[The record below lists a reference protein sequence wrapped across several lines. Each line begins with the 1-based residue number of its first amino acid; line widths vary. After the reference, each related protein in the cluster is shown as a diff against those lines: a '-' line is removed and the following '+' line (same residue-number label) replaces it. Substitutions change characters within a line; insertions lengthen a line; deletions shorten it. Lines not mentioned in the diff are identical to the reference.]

1 MIGKDEQSNSHAE
14 SLSGDEASVA
24 KVLRVLPRVEASKDF
39 DFKLKAR
46 IARRQKSARPLA
58 GLKVAGYAAPLAVGL
73 VVVSS
78 VFFHGS
84 SETNEVSKPAPV
96 LQQGM
101 LGGPTTVPG
110 PAVNPSVSSKVDV
123 AKHSD
128 KPATPDALAAP
139 IEKNNSNRN
148 ANTGGRS
155 IDTAFGP
162 SNVIL
167 QRGFSTNAI
176 IKRNAETGLKSK
188 ATVDAGE
195 LLKLIGVEAVNEPGG
210 WRVTD
215 VRADSASSKSG
226 LQKGDVIE
234 AFDKQ
239 TVSDGTAPK
248 SQFSLK
254 NLRVNRAGTKISINL
269 EQ

>member
-1 MIGKDEQSNSHAE
+1 MIGKDEQGNSHAE
-14 SLSGDEASVA
+14 SLSADERGVA
-24 KVLRVLPRVEASKDF
+24 ELLRSLPHVEASKDF

-58 GLKVAGYAAPLAVGL
+58 GLRVAGYAAPLAVGL

-101 LGGPTTVPG
+101 LGGPTSVP
-110 PAVNPSVSSKVDV
+110 PAIVNPTISKVDV
-123 AKHSD
+123 AKRSG
-128 KPATPDALAAP
+128 KPATRDALASP
-139 IEKNNSNRN
+139 VGKNNSNSDTD
-148 ANTGGRS
+148 TGGRS
-155 IDTAFGP
+155 IDTAVRPGNP
-162 SNVIL
+162 IL
-167 QRGFSTNAI
+167 QRGFSANAI
-176 IKRNAETGLKSK
+176 IKRNSETVLNSN

-195 LLKLIGVEAVNEPGG
+195 LLKLIGVDAVNESGG

-215 VRADSASSKSG
+215 VRVDSASSKSG

-239 TVSDGTAPK
+239 TVSDGTDPK

-254 NLRVNRAGTKISINL
+254 TLRVNRAGTKISINL